1 MQHHLMKSIFYSV
14 PFGHLLNFLAN
25 NTNVLIV
32 YQSVDAKIHYYFHLY
47 KRDFLRFYPLIQ
59 VKSKNKTLESADL
72 ARCFD

>member
-1 MQHHLMKSIFYSV
+1 MKSIFYSV

-47 KRDFLRFYPLIQ
+47 KRDFLCFYPLIQ
-59 VKSKNKTLESADL
+59 VKSKNKALESADL
-72 ARCFD
+72 AMHFD